1 MDCDHWEIL
10 ESAEVP
16 QVADIIAA
24 ELAHHTAL
32 PVTGDALPA
41 REA

>member
-16 QVADIIAA
+16 LVADIIAA